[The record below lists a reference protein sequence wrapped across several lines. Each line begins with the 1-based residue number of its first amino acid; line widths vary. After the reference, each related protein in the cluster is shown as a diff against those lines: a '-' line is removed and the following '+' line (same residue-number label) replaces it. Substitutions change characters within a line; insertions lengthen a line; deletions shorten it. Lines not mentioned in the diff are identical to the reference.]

1 MLLYVASNSI
11 NYDTLVNYKKVEKNY
26 QLIYSEYGIYKI
38 ENDILYK
45 LTILNEQSKSISINN
60 KNVLIDESTLSYD
73 IVNSIPINH
82 LRLTIRAEHYKLNEN
97 VVLIIEYNDKKLY
110 NVYFINN
117 SNQVDAIINSFL

>member
-82 LRLTIRAEHYKLNEN
+82 LRLTIRAEHYKLNKN

>member
-38 ENDILYK
+38 ENEILYK

-82 LRLTIRAEHYKLNEN
+82 LRLTIRAEHYKLNKN

-117 SNQVDAIINSFL
+117 SNQVDAIINSF

>member
-11 NYDTLVNYKKVEKNY
+11 NCDTLVNYKKVEKNY

-38 ENDILYK
+38 ENEILYK

-82 LRLTIRAEHYKLNEN
+82 LRLTIRAEYYKLNKN

>member
-11 NYDTLVNYKKVEKNY
+11 NCDTLVNYKKVEKNY

-38 ENDILYK
+38 ENEILYK

-82 LRLTIRAEHYKLNEN
+82 LRLTIRAEHYKLNKN

>member
-73 IVNSIPINH
+73 IVNSIPIKH
-82 LRLTIRAEHYKLNEN
+82 LRLTIRAEHYKLNKN

>member
-38 ENDILYK
+38 ENEILYK

-82 LRLTIRAEHYKLNEN
+82 LRLTIRAEHYKLNKN